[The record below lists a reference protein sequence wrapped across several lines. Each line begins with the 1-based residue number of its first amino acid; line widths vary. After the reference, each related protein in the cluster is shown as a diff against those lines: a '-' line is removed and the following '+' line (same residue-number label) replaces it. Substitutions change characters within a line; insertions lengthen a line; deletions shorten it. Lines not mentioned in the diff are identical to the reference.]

1 MIMSII
7 DKTTGKLSFVT
18 MIQVELME
26 NEIAIEAI
34 PVGDFVNP
42 HYDFDTGLFVDK
54 PLEG

>member
-1 MIMSII
+1 MSII
-7 DKTTGKLSFVT
+7 DATTGKLSFIT
-18 MIQVELME
+18 TIQVDLME

-34 PVGDFVNP
+34 PVGNFVNP